1 MTQQIPDSERI
12 PSQVVEDAIKG
23 LTGKA
28 RWEAAARVGED
39 WGYGAGF
46 DAGREWSHVGAEV
59 VAADVGLG
67 VQPTL
72 VYTGSPLLEYATL
85 MARLDELTAGI
96 MVACPDCGGTGKLWN
111 GSQCKRCYGATV
123 VRAVHRDRGDGT
135 PIPELDGSS
144 DNAS

>member
-1 MTQQIPDSERI
+1 MIPDSERI

-28 RWEAAARVGED
+28 RWETAARVGED
-39 WGYGAGF
+39 WGYGAGW
-46 DAGREWSHVGAEV
+46 DAGMEWAARGNAAALAEMES
-59 VAADVGLG
+59 D
-67 VQPTL
+67 
-72 VYTGSPLLEYATL
+72 
-85 MARLDELTAGI
+85 I
-96 MVACPDCGGTGKLWN
+96 MVKCPGCSGSGRMEN

-123 VRAVHRDRGDGT
+123 VKAVHRDRGDGT